1 MSPSA
6 AGDFAAGGFHLRAVR
21 AILIVTVN
29 VDDAISPGAAMS
41 FLKSLFGRRAAS
53 EEAKAPDPAHA
64 MDYKS
69 FVITAA
75 PFKNEG
81 QFQTA
86 GTIEKDIDGT
96 RQVHK
101 FLRADRHASFEDA
114 VAFTLRKGCQII
126 DEQGDRVFR

>member
-1 MSPSA
+1 L
-6 AGDFAAGGFHLRAVR
+6 GAVR
-21 AILIVTVN
+21 AILPTTVN
-29 VDDAISPGAAMS
+29 VDDTISSGAAMS

-53 EEAKAPDPAHA
+53 EEAKAPDPAHS
-64 MDYKS
+64 MEHKG
-69 FVITAA
+69 FVIRAA

-86 GTIEKDIDGT
+86 GTIEKEIDGV
-96 RQVHK
+96 RQEHK

-114 VAFTLRKGCQII
+114 VAFTLRKGCQIV

>member
-1 MSPSA
+1 
-6 AGDFAAGGFHLRAVR
+6 
-21 AILIVTVN
+21 
-29 VDDAISPGAAMS
+29 MS

-64 MDYKS
+64 LEYKG
-69 FVITAA
+69 FVIRAT

-86 GTIEKDIDGT
+86 GSIEKEIDGV
-96 RQVHK
+96 RQEHK

-114 VAFTLRKGCQII
+114 VTFSLSKGRQII